1 MVVVGLGNPGPE
13 YVFTRHNAGFLFVDH
28 ARERF
33 GCSPFRGEHLYYV
46 SSCERF
52 HLVKPTTF
60 MNLSGTAFPRIM
72 KDLNATVEDL
82 LVVVDDVSLP
92 LGRIRIRKRGSD
104 GGHNGLKS
112 IINILQTKDFARMRI
127 GIGPK
132 PEGVS
137 LKDFVLS
144 EFTDEELRLLYRVLD
159 MAVDALRVI
168 IEDGIEKAMSLFNSK
183 EVVG

>member
-1 MVVVGLGNPGPE
+1 MGVGGLGNPGPV
-13 YVFTRHNAGFLFVDH
+13 YGFTRPNAGGLFVDH
-28 ARERF
+28 AREKL
-33 GCSPFRGEHLYYV
+33 GCSPFKGEHLYYF
-46 SSCERF
+46 SKCESLY
-52 HLVKPTTF
+52 LVKPTTF
-60 MNLSGTAFPRIM
+60 MNLSGTAFPKIM
-72 KDLNATVEDL
+72 RDLNATVEDL

-144 EFTDEELRLLYRVLD
+144 EFTDEELRLLYKVLD
-159 MAVDALRVI
+159 IAVDALRVI

>member
-28 ARERF
+28 VREKL
-33 GCSPFRGEHLYYV
+33 GCSPFEGEHLYYV
-46 SSCERF
+46 SKCEKLY
-52 HLVKPTTF
+52 LVKPTTF
-60 MNLSGTAFPRIM
+60 MNLSGSAFPKIM

-92 LGRIRIRKRGSD
+92 LGRIRIRKKGSD

-112 IINILQTKDFARMRI
+112 IISVLQTKDFARMRI

-132 PEGVS
+132 PEGVP
-137 LKDFVLS
+137 LRDFVLS
-144 EFTDEELRLLYRVLD
+144 EFTDEELRLLYKVLD
-159 MAVDALRVI
+159 MAVGALRVI
-168 IEDGIEKAMSLFNSK
+168 IEGGIDKAMSLFNSK
-183 EVVG
+183 EVVE